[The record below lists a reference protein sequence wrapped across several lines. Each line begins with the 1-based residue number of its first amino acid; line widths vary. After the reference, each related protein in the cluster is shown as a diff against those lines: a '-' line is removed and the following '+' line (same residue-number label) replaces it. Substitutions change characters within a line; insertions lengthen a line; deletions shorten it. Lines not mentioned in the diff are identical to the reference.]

1 MLLTS
6 IKPEEIPPLT
16 LNPCSELQCEKF
28 VQWTVLFSFKNVI
41 MGSQVQRLGIGNQL
55 SRNQA

>member
-6 IKPEEIPPLT
+6 VKPEEILPLT

-28 VQWTVLFSFKNVI
+28 VQWTVLFSI
-41 MGSQVQRLGIGNQL
+41 NQKCL
-55 SRNQA
+55 L